1 MHGLCTL
8 YSTVDKSRTRNKT
21 IEILDESK
29 LIKEKI
35 ESHRRKSKM
44 AASEEIHEDFDY
56 DNDDDS
62 TTAKIKIICLGDSAV
77 GKSK

>member
-1 MHGLCTL
+1 
-8 YSTVDKSRTRNKT
+8 
-21 IEILDESK
+21 
-29 LIKEKI
+29 
-35 ESHRRKSKM
+35 M
-44 AASEEIHEDFDY
+44 AASEENPEDFDY